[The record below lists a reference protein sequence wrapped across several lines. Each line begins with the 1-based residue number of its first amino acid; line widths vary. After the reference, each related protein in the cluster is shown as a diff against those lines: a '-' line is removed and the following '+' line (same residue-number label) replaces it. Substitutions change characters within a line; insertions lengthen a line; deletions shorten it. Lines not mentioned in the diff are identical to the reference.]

1 MRLYNFITSFLYCI
15 FMLYIVDGPPPR
27 QSYKHVKAKDALG
40 SLKWRELSNDIKDM
54 LNKPRVDIMQRDYN
68 LIDSACNSSIKTYLD
83 KGDPYEAATTLIDYF
98 EENHDGDAL
107 LKFCEFLRDE
117 AKEAGEAPRLK
128 DLVDK
133 IERAVKAERSSG
145 IIALIV
151 GFTTP
156 SYYDCQKKYTHAR
169 MHNSHTHTTP
179 AMSVL
184 RV

>member
-1 MRLYNFITSFLYCI
+1 MRLYIFITSFLCC
-15 FMLYIVDGPPPR
+15 IVDGPPPR

-54 LNKPRVDIMQRDYN
+54 LNKRRVDNMQRGREYN
-68 LIDSACNSSIKTYLD
+68 LIDSACSSSIKTYLTQ
-83 KGDPYEAATTLIDYF
+83 GDPYEAATKLIDYF
-98 EENHDGDAL
+98 EENHDGDTL

-128 DLVDK
+128 DLADK
-133 IERAVKAERSSG
+133 VERAVKAKRSSG
-145 IIALIV
+145 VIALIV

-169 MHNSHTHTTP
+169 LHNSHTHTTP

-184 RV
+184 SFKY